1 MTKSGV
7 SLANLA
13 QLDVES
19 PSENRTILEAVLLE
33 TIHVKPPLFALL
45 SAAFVSHRPPPS
57 PFWSIGY
64 VMQGLLIGCGQR

>member
-19 PSENRTILEAVLLE
+19 PSKSRTILEAVLLE
-33 TIHVKPPLFALL
+33 TIHVKPPTICPLECRLRLPQVTAKPTL
-45 SAAFVSHRPPPS
+45 
-57 PFWSIGY
+57 GY
-64 VMQGLLIGCGQR
+64 